1 MGRASRNKPAKLAQ
15 KLLLIRNEL
24 GLSQTELV
32 DKLAFGDIPLYKSDI
47 SKYESGKREPPLL
60 ILLQYARLANVIVD
74 VLIDDELELP
84 EKIPYPD
91 RKRKLK

>member
-1 MGRASRNKPAKLAQ
+1 MGRASRNKPVKLAP
-15 KLLLIRNEL
+15 KLLSIRNEL

-32 DKLAFGDIPLYKSDI
+32 EKLAIEDIPLYKSDI

-74 VLIDDELELP
+74 VLIDDELNLP
-84 EKIPYPD
+84 EQIPYLGK
-91 RKRKLK
+91 KRKLY

>member
-1 MGRASRNKPAKLAQ
+1 MGRARRNKPAKLAQ
-15 KLLLIRNEL
+15 KLLLIRSEL
-24 GLSQTELV
+24 GLSQSELIE
-32 DKLAFGDIPLYKSDI
+32 KLAFDDIPLYKSDI

-84 EKIPYPD
+84 KQIPFPGK
-91 RKRKLK
+91 KRKL

>member
-1 MGRASRNKPAKLAQ
+1 MGRARRNKPARLAQ

-24 GLSQTELV
+24 GVSQAELV
-32 DKLAFGDIPLYKSDI
+32 EKLAFDDIPLYKSDI

-74 VLIDDELELP
+74 VLIDDELDLP
-84 EKIPYPD
+84 KQIPD
-91 RKRKLK
+91 FGNRQEM